1 MPKVCD
7 RQVLIND
14 VPDLSLTIL
23 EEEFDEGLGGCPP
36 FDEWFEYFLV
46 ESTVEEI
53 YEVQLALCLK

>member
-46 ESTVEEI
+46 ESTI